1 MPNIENLKPIQKGQ
15 RTKEEQKE
23 FATKGGI
30 ASGKARRQKK
40 TMQELAKMI
49 LSMSMVNGE
58 VHSIEDIQ
66 SIAEIKG
73 KNLTIDQMIL
83 LKQTE
88 KALKGDLQSA
98 MFIRDTSGNKPID
111 VQQVIEKP
119 IIEDNI

>member
-1 MPNIENLKPIQKGQ
+1 MPNIENLKPFTSDQN
-15 RTKEEQKE
+15 REEAAKNGK
-23 FATKGGI
+23 KGGI
-30 ASGKARRQKK
+30 ASGIARKQKK

-49 LSMSMVNGE
+49 LNMSMANGE

-66 SIAEIKG
+66 SIADIKG
-73 KNLTIDQMIL
+73 KNLTIDEMIL

-119 IIEDNI
+119 IIQDDI